1 MSVEVECKVLISKEE
16 FEKIIKKFNLSISKT
31 LKKDTYY
38 RSENM
43 DSNARIRIRE
53 EEQFKNK
60 KYRLTVKNKN
70 VEDGFENNQ
79 EYESVIT
86 NIDILQKLFE
96 VAKLEKCFE
105 KTKLCYGFT
114 YESGFFV
121 EVEKVWID
129 ENNPIYAIEIERVT
143 DKELQPFTKE
153 TEIDI
158 LKNFLDKKEIEVC
171 DKDWTTLL
179 RKDS

>member
-38 RSENM
+38 RNKNM

-70 VEDGFENNQ
+70 IEDGFENNQ
-79 EYESVIT
+79 EYESII
-86 NIDILQKLFE
+86 NDIDILQKLFE

-114 YESGFFV
+114 YESEFFI

-129 ENNPIYAIEIERVT
+129 ENNPIYAIEIESVT
-143 DKELQPFTKE
+143 DKELQSFTKE
-153 TEIDI
+153 TEIGL
-158 LKNFLDKKEIEVC
+158 LKTLLDREEIEVC
-171 DKDWTTLL
+171 SKDWMTLL
-179 RKDS
+179 RKTS